1 MDAKLK
7 SQSTKASPIS
17 PAEGVPCYTA
27 QREFVEIDGNYRR
40 KYIFGPNNEARFTIS
55 IKRLYPC
62 SACFSRDV
70 ASSTTARAVGD
81 LRTASSIT

>member
-1 MDAKLK
+1 MLHRAKRIGE
-7 SQSTKASPIS
+7 SMEIT
-17 PAEGVPCYTA
+17 AENT
-27 QREFVEIDGNYRR
+27 
-40 KYIFGPNNEARFTIS
+40 FGPNNAALFTIS
-55 IKRLYPC
+55 IKRLYPR